1 MNDLIIIGVILAS
14 VGFMFWYVQ
23 RRHWNAAG
31 EDDKLREE
39 E

>member
-1 MNDLIIIGVILAS
+1 MNDLLILAVIGGS

-31 EDDKLREE
+31 EDDRIREE